1 MKSKI
6 INYLIIIVMA
16 IVANYPIYKN
26 LQESVK
32 AAQGVITTVNET
44 IDGIQNDVN
53 SIQTRINKLQD
64 EFNNA
69 IKDGLA
75 QADSVLNEIHS
86 LKLETN
92 IINSKI
98 ESFASKSL
106 DKAEEK
112 VEEKV
117 KQIIPGIPGF

>member
-1 MKSKI
+1 MKNKI

-64 EFNNA
+64 EFNSA
-69 IKDGLA
+69 IND
-75 QADSVLNEIHS
+75 
-86 LKLETN
+86 
-92 IINSKI
+92 
-98 ESFASKSL
+98 
-106 DKAEEK
+106 
-112 VEEKV
+112 
-117 KQIIPGIPGF
+117 